1 MAEAYLFGGVVTSWK
16 TAGRDVLYVRPDA
29 KFDKSK
35 PISGGIPHCWP
46 QFGPGA
52 IQLHGFA
59 RNLDWELSAATGGA
73 APGIEMTLVDSDA
86 TRAMWPAKFKA
97 RRQSPPP
104 AVAVPPS
111 APLARSPA
119 GRSPRR

>member
-1 MAEAYLFGGVVTSWK
+1 M
-16 TAGRDVLYVRPDA
+16 RPDA

-59 RNLDWELSAATGGA
+59 RNLQWELTSSSDVSCT
-73 APGIEMTLVDSDA
+73 MTLASNEV
-86 TRAMWPAKFKA
+86 TKAMWPHEFK
-97 RRQSPPP
+97 
-104 AVAVPPS
+104 V
-111 APLARSPA
+111 
-119 GRSPRR
+119 

>member
-1 MAEAYLFGGVVTSWK
+1 M
-16 TAGRDVLYVRPDA
+16 RPDA

-59 RNLDWELSAATGGA
+59 RNMDWELTAATGGA
-73 APGIEMTLVDSDA
+73 CPSIEMTLVDNDA
-86 TRAMWPAKFKA
+86 TRAMWPAKFKVNQTITLSGGKLTA
-97 RRQSPPP
+97 TLTVHNTDSKPFEFTSRL
-104 AVAVPPS
+104 VI
-111 APLARSPA
+111 
-119 GRSPRR
+119 